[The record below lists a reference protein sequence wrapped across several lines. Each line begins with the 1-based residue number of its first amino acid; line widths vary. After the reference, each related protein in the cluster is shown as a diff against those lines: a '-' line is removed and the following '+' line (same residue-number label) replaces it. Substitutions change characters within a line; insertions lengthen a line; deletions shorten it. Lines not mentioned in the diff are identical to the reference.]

1 MRLSLKLV
9 LYPLLLLA
17 LLAVAGAYFLDA
29 AVERG
34 IETVGTRVAQV
45 EVTLEGAG
53 VSLLSG
59 RGALRGLRV
68 ANPAGYRSAHAVRVG
83 QVQVALKPLSVFSDR
98 VVVRSVVVQA
108 PEIHYEKRGGKTNL
122 DVIRANVE
130 SSTPAD
136 KGRRGDAGKKLQ
148 IDSLIIRDAKVYFY
162 EKRDKPPHVLTLKEI
177 HLQNLGRGPEGVTGA
192 ELAQKITDKVIED
205 TAVVVA
211 KRVGRGVAAGALR
224 GVLGLPF

>member
-17 LLAVAGAYFLDA
+17 LLAVAGVYFLDA
-29 AVERG
+29 AIERG

-68 ANPAGYRSAHAVRVG
+68 ANPAGYRSPHAVRVG
-83 QVQVALKPLSVFSDR
+83 QVQVALRPLSVFSDR
-98 VVVRSVVVQA
+98 VVVRSVVVQG

-122 DVIRANVE
+122 DVIRTNVE
-130 SSTPAD
+130 SSIPAD
-136 KGRRGDAGKKLQ
+136 KGKRTDAGKKLQ

-177 HLQNLGRGPEGVTGA
+177 HLQHLGRGPEGVSGA
-192 ELAQKITDKVIED
+192 ELTQKITDRVIQD
-205 TAVVVA
+205 TATAVA
-211 KRVGRGVAAGALR
+211 KTVGRGVAAGALR

>member
-1 MRLSLKLV
+1 MRFPVKLV

-17 LLAVAGAYFLDA
+17 PLIAAGVFFLDA

-34 IETVGTRVAQV
+34 IETVGTHVARV

-53 VSLLSG
+53 ISLYSG
-59 RGALRGLRV
+59 KGVLRGLRV
-68 ANPAGYRSAHAVRVG
+68 ANPAGYRSPHAVRVG
-83 QVQVALKPLSVFSDR
+83 QVQVALKSLSVLSDR
-98 VVVRSVVVQA
+98 VVVRSVVVQG

-130 SSTPAD
+130 SAIKHD
-136 KGRRGDAGKKLQ
+136 DAGKKLQ

-162 EKRDKPPHVLTLKEI
+162 EKRDKPPRVLTLNEI
-177 HLQNLGRGPEGVTGA
+177 HLHDLGKGPEGLTGA
-192 ELAQKITDKVIED
+192 ELTRKITDKVIEE
-205 TAVVVA
+205 TAAAVA
-211 KRVGRGVAAGALR
+211 KVVGLGIAGHALF

>member
-1 MRLSLKLV
+1 MRFSLKLV

-17 LLAVAGAYFLDA
+17 LLAGAGVFFLDA

-59 RGALRGLRV
+59 KGALRGLRV

-83 QVQVALKPLSVFSDR
+83 QVQVALRPLSVFSDR
-98 VVVRSVVVQA
+98 VVVRSVVVQG

-130 SSTPAD
+130 SSVPAD
-136 KGRRGDAGKKLQ
+136 KGKHPDTGKKLQ

-177 HLQNLGRGPEGVTGA
+177 HLQNLGRGPDGVTGA
-192 ELAQKITDKVIED
+192 ELAQKITDRVIQD
-205 TAVVVA
+205 TAAAVA
-211 KRVGRGVAAGALR
+211 KTVGRGVAAGALR

>member
-1 MRLSLKLV
+1 MRFPFKLV

-17 LLAVAGAYFLDA
+17 LLAAAGVYFLDA

-34 IETVGTRVAQV
+34 IETVGTRVARV

-53 VSLLSG
+53 LSLYSG
-59 RGALRGLRV
+59 QGALRGLRV
-68 ANPAGYRSAHAVRVG
+68 ANPAGYRASHAVRVG
-83 QVQVALKPLSVFSDR
+83 QVQVALKPLSVLSDR
-98 VVVRSVVVQA
+98 VVVRSVVVQG

-130 SSTPAD
+130 STL
-136 KGRRGDAGKKLQ
+136 KRTDAGKKLQ

-162 EKRDKPPHVLTLKEI
+162 EKRDKPPRVLTLKEI

-192 ELAQKITDKVIED
+192 ELAQKITDKVIEETA
-205 TAVVVA
+205 TAVAKVV
-211 KRVGRGVAAGALR
+211 GIGIAGSIAGGL
-224 GVLGLPF
+224 LGLPF